1 MQLTRNRQSAP
12 LRTRHAG
19 ARGFSLI
26 ELLVA
31 VLVMGIGVLGVTAL
45 QMVSLQNNRMALER
59 GEAVHLAY
67 DMMDRIRAN
76 PSDGYNGIAIGD
88 GPPAAPDCL
97 GDGANCSEGDMI
109 DFDRAVWKCLL
120 GEYRDDGVCVGLRGG
135 GVIPDQEGLPD
146 GDGSVAVVENVLP
159 DGTRTWDV
167 TVTVQ
172 WTSADNQLQ
181 TVVIDSQA

>member
-1 MQLTRNRQSAP
+1 VQLTRNRQFTPS
-12 LRTRHAG
+12 RRHA

-59 GEAVHLAY
+59 GEAVQLAY

-76 PSDGYNGIAIGD
+76 PSDGYDGIAVGN
-88 GPPAAPDCL
+88 GPPNPPDCI
-97 GDGANCSEGDMI
+97 GDGANCSEAQMI
-109 DFDRAVWKCLL
+109 TFDEAAWKCLL
-120 GEYRDDGVCVGLRGG
+120 GEYRDDGVCANLRAN

-146 GDGSVAVVENVLP
+146 GDGSVVVQENLLP
-159 DGTRTWDV
+159 NGMRVWDA

-172 WTSADNQLQ
+172 WTGADNQIQ